1 MRMERSTTMPV
12 KRNANQIKRSSHI
25 ALGMLIGMIIGL
37 ALDNIAVG
45 LVLGINF
52 GFALEKHYR

>member
-1 MRMERSTTMPV
+1 MKKEGRTTMST
-12 KRNANQIKRSSHI
+12 KGNAYQIKRGSHM
-25 ALGMLIGMIIGL
+25 ALGMLIGMLIGL